1 MTVYLLLKYMKNKMA
16 LFIYLSNK
24 IIMKN
29 MLKEFKCMF
38 CLSKWNQIIETIN
51 LSLFSYNSK
60 INKIFLKLFKLNLP
74 IDSWKSKYNI
84 LKKTITIEFCLKF
97 E

>member
-1 MTVYLLLKYMKNKMA
+1 MTVYLLLKYMKNEMA

-38 CLSKWNQIIETIN
+38 CLSK
-51 LSLFSYNSK
+51 
-60 INKIFLKLFKLNLP
+60 
-74 IDSWKSKYNI
+74 
-84 LKKTITIEFCLKF
+84 
-97 E
+97 